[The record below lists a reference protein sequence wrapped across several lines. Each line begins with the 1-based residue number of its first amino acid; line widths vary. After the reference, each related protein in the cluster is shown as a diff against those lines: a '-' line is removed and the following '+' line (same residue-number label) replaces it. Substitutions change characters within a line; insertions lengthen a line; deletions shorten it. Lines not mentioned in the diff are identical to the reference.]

1 MPINNENL
9 PISDLKLGIV
19 DIAKLYQG
27 HIQVYPNETSITG
40 LAFST
45 SSITNASQSVNFV
58 VIGGDGAQYTL
69 TVSPNDGS
77 IGIGGQITTGTQ
89 TIPSGGSNTHS
100 VSIASN
106 GTGQSSRSMT
116 VTVTPVS
123 SSTPTVFFPANL
135 QNYATITQA
144 AGPAQAYNHTLNYSV
159 SGATIHSS
167 TYGFSTYNPS
177 SVSSN
182 TYPLTPG
189 ATWYSHTVYFYPPAG
204 HEFTSSSNV
213 SLTLPSWASAGTKYL
228 GSYESQPINSQTSS
242 YYTYI
247 SVPITYTGQSGTTTG
262 TLSATC
268 SSSVVTTTF
277 LYSRAIISHSNFAGS
292 FTPLSWGSG
301 GYTGAGTF
309 SFVQQLTVT
318 GSGTVGSITYSES
331 GGANTGRDIISSG
344 SISGLPAGVGD
355 TVTIT
360 TEVDIPGMRKSRV
373 ISTPQK
379 AVTYTAYD
387 Q

>member
-27 HIQVYPNETSITG
+27 HIQVYPNEASITG

-45 SSITNASQSVNFV
+45 SSISNASQSVNFV
-58 VIGGDGAQYTL
+58 VTGTDGAQYTL
-69 TVSPNDGS
+69 TGS
-77 IGIGGQITTGTQ
+77 TGATAPSGTQ
-89 TIPSGGSNTHS
+89 TIPSVGSNTHS
-100 VSIASN
+100 VSISSN
-106 GTGQSSRSMT
+106 GTGQPSRLPR
-116 VTVTPVS
+116 VTVATVS

-135 QNYATITQA
+135 QNYDTLTQA

-167 TYGFSTYNPS
+167 TSGFSTYNPS
-177 SVSSN
+177 SASSN

-189 ATWYSHTVYFYPPAG
+189 ATWYSHTVYFYPLAG
-204 HEFTSSSNV
+204 QEFTNADNV
-213 SLTLPSWASAGTKYL
+213 SLSLPSWASAGAKYL

-247 SVPITYTGQSGTTTG
+247 SIPITYTGQSGTTTG

-277 LYSRAIISHSNFAGS
+277 QYSRASINHSNFAGS
-292 FTPLSWGSG
+292 FTPLSWGTGS
-301 GYTGAGTF
+301 YTGPGSNT
-309 SFVQQLTVT
+309 FVQTLTVT

-331 GGANTGRDIISSG
+331 GGANTGRDIISEG

-360 TEVDIPGMRKSRV
+360 TNVDIPNMRKSRV
-373 ISTPQK
+373 ISTSQK

>member
-27 HIQVYPNETSITG
+27 HIQVYPNEASITG

-58 VIGGDGAQYTL
+58 VTGTDGAQYTL
-69 TVSPNDGS
+69 TGS
-77 IGIGGQITTGTQ
+77 TGATAPSGTQ

-100 VSIASN
+100 VSISSN
-106 GTGQSSRSMT
+106 GTGQPSRSPR
-116 VTVTPVS
+116 VTVATVS

-135 QNYATITQA
+135 QNYATLTQA
-144 AGPAQAYNHTLNYSV
+144 AGPAQSYNHTLNYSV

-167 TYGFSTYNPS
+167 TSGFSTYNPS

-204 HEFTSSSNV
+204 QEFTSSSDV

-228 GSYESQPINSQTSS
+228 GSYASQPLNSQTSS

-247 SVPITYTGQSGTTTG
+247 SVPITYTGQSGTTSG

-268 SSSVVTTTF
+268 TSTPVTTTF
-277 LYSRAIISHSNFAGS
+277 QYSRAIISHSNFVGGLS
-292 FTPLSWGSG
+292 PSSWGSG
-301 GYTGAGTF
+301 SYTGAGSF
-309 SFVQQLTVT
+309 SFVQSLTVT
-318 GSGTVGSITYSES
+318 GSGTVGSITYAES
-331 GGANTGRDIISSG
+331 GGANTGRDIISQG

-360 TEVDIPGMRKSRV
+360 TNVTIPGMRKSRV
-373 ISTPQK
+373 ISTTQK